1 VLCVSY
7 LPAYTHHHH
16 HHLIVMEKSVPAWVL
31 AAVAISLLVAPP
43 RSLPTISA
51 ADAFAHPWGV
61 FPHQQQR
68 QMRIQHLN
76 DAKTNDSFLDVE
88 FEKVKRKEKET
99 ATTKQESSQQLS
111 SWSSTGKSL
120 LELSLDMDPQW
131 KEARI
136 PFCYDDRYIDC
147 HVAFTVDLDG
157 TTTYG
162 IGVPCDDAVA
172 IVLERYHDDD
182 DSSNANKVTYMNPA
196 LEEHDELVQIMAAQ
210 LQELLGDDVFLKRTP
225 KILTVSGNLNKYTEH
240 WKDDLFHETVSTND
254 LMDDSDEGLDFFYDF
269 MKSQLGETEFQKS
282 LEECRQDN
290 TNNNNTEH
298 PVANQELLDLFNIP
312 GLGNQQD
319 DVDGLEKMLQE
330 LTSSKDISES
340 ESFTKLG
347 EDLEHE
353 GVALKLFGFN
363 FRDGKSY
370 SLVKLLKPFTIV
382 GKYVD
387 NTDKDDLRF
396 DLLTPQ
402 EEAIVIPRLEQICK
416 ADLEQSGLSLQ

>member
-1 VLCVSY
+1 
-7 LPAYTHHHH
+7 
-16 HHLIVMEKSVPAWVL
+16 MEKSVQALVL
-31 AAVAISLLVAPP
+31 AAVAISLWIAPP
-43 RSLPTISA
+43 RALPTISA
-51 ADAFAHPWGV
+51 ADAFTHPWGV
-61 FPHQQQR
+61 FPQQR
-68 QMRIQHLN
+68 KSIILQHLN

-99 ATTKQESSQQLS
+99 ATKQLS
-111 SWSSTGKSL
+111 SSSSTGSKSL
-120 LELSLDMDPQW
+120 LDLSLDMDPRW

-162 IGVPCDDAVA
+162 IGVPCDAAVA
-172 IVLERYHDDD
+172 IVMEH
-182 DSSNANKVTYMNPA
+182 SNKVITYMNPA
-196 LEEHDELVQIMAAQ
+196 LEEHDELVQIMASQ

-225 KILTVSGNLNKYTEH
+225 KILTISGNLNKYITEH
-240 WKDDLFHETVSTND
+240 WQDDLFRETVSTQD

-269 MKSQLGETEFQKS
+269 MKSQLGEREFQKT
-282 LEECRQDN
+282 LEECRRQGDKN
-290 TNNNNTEH
+290 KDE
-298 PVANQELLDLFNIP
+298 PVANQEQLLDLFNIP

-340 ESFTKLG
+340 ESFAKLG

-353 GVALKLFGFN
+353 GVALKLFGFH
-363 FRDGKSY
+363 FREDGKSY

-387 NTDKDDLRF
+387 NADKDDLRF

>member
-1 VLCVSY
+1 
-7 LPAYTHHHH
+7 
-16 HHLIVMEKSVPAWVL
+16 MEKSVQALVV
-31 AAVAISLLVAPP
+31 AVAISLLMVPSPP
-43 RSLPTISA
+43 RA
-51 ADAFAHPWGV
+51 ADAFSTRPWV
-61 FPHQQQR
+61 FQQRRQQQT
-68 QMRIQHLN
+68 RILQHLN

-99 ATTKQESSQQLS
+99 ASQQLS
-111 SWSSTGKSL
+111 SSSTGSKSL
-120 LELSLDMDPQW
+120 LDLSLDMDPRW

-162 IGVPCDDAVA
+162 IGVPCDAAVA
-172 IVLERYHDDD
+172 IVMEH
-182 DSSNANKVTYMNPA
+182 SNKVITYMNPA
-196 LEEHDELVQIMAAQ
+196 LEEHDELVQIMASQ

-225 KILTVSGNLNKYTEH
+225 KILTISGNLNKYITEH
-240 WKDDLFHETVSTND
+240 WQDDLFRETVSTQD

-269 MKSQLGETEFQKS
+269 MKSQLGEREFQKT
-282 LEECRQDN
+282 LEECRRQGDKN
-290 TNNNNTEH
+290 KDE
-298 PVANQELLDLFNIP
+298 PVANQEQLLDLFNIP

-340 ESFTKLG
+340 ESFAKLG

-353 GVALKLFGFN
+353 GVALKLFGFH
-363 FRDGKSY
+363 FREDGKSY

-387 NTDKDDLRF
+387 NADKDDLRF

-416 ADLEQSGLSLQ
+416 ADLEQSGLSL

>member
-1 VLCVSY
+1 
-7 LPAYTHHHH
+7 
-16 HHLIVMEKSVPAWVL
+16 MEKSVQALVV
-31 AAVAISLLVAPP
+31 AVAISLLMVPSPP
-43 RSLPTISA
+43 RA
-51 ADAFAHPWGV
+51 ADAFTPWV
-61 FPHQQQR
+61 FQQR
-68 QMRIQHLN
+68 QQRRRRQQQTRILQHLN

-99 ATTKQESSQQLS
+99 ATKQLS
-111 SWSSTGKSL
+111 SSSSSSTGSKSL
-120 LELSLDMDPQW
+120 LDLSLDMDPRW

-136 PFCYDDRYIDC
+136 PFCCDDRYIDC

-162 IGVPCDDAVA
+162 IGVPCDAAVA
-172 IVLERYHDDD
+172 IVMEH
-182 DSSNANKVTYMNPA
+182 SNKVITYMNPA
-196 LEEHDELVQIMAAQ
+196 LEEHDELVQIMASQ

-225 KILTVSGNLNKYTEH
+225 KILTISGNLNKYITEH
-240 WKDDLFHETVSTND
+240 WQDDLFRETVSTQD

-269 MKSQLGETEFQKS
+269 MKSQLGEREFQKT
-282 LEECRQDN
+282 LEECRRQGDKN
-290 TNNNNTEH
+290 KDE
-298 PVANQELLDLFNIP
+298 PVANQEQLLDLFNIP

-340 ESFTKLG
+340 ESFAKLG

-353 GVALKLFGFN
+353 GVALKLFGFH
-363 FRDGKSY
+363 FREDGKSY

-387 NTDKDDLRF
+387 NADKDDLRF

>member
-1 VLCVSY
+1 
-7 LPAYTHHHH
+7 
-16 HHLIVMEKSVPAWVL
+16 MEKSVQALVL
-31 AAVAISLLVAPP
+31 AAVAISLWIAPP
-43 RSLPTISA
+43 RALPTISA
-51 ADAFAHPWGV
+51 ADAFTHPWGV
-61 FPHQQQR
+61 FPQQR
-68 QMRIQHLN
+68 QSRILQHLN

-99 ATTKQESSQQLS
+99 ASQQLS
-111 SWSSTGKSL
+111 SSSTGSKSL
-120 LELSLDMDPQW
+120 LDLSLDMDPRW

-136 PFCYDDRYIDC
+136 PFCCDDRYIDC

-162 IGVPCDDAVA
+162 IGVPCDAAVA
-172 IVLERYHDDD
+172 IVMEH
-182 DSSNANKVTYMNPA
+182 SNKVITYMNPA
-196 LEEHDELVQIMAAQ
+196 LEEHDELVQIMASQ

-225 KILTVSGNLNKYTEH
+225 KILTISGNLNKYITEH
-240 WKDDLFHETVSTND
+240 WQDDLFRETVSTQD
-254 LMDDSDEGLDFFYDF
+254 LMDDSDEGVDFFYDF
-269 MKSQLGETEFQKS
+269 MKSQLGEREFQKT
-282 LEECRQDN
+282 LEECRRQGDKN
-290 TNNNNTEH
+290 KDE
-298 PVANQELLDLFNIP
+298 PVANQEQLLDLFNIP

-340 ESFTKLG
+340 ESFAKLG

-353 GVALKLFGFN
+353 GVALKLFGFH
-363 FRDGKSY
+363 FREDGKSY

-387 NTDKDDLRF
+387 NADKDDLRF

-416 ADLEQSGLSLQ
+416 ADLEQSGLSL

>member
-1 VLCVSY
+1 
-7 LPAYTHHHH
+7 
-16 HHLIVMEKSVPAWVL
+16 MEKSVQALVV
-31 AAVAISLLVAPP
+31 AVAISLLMVPSPP
-43 RSLPTISA
+43 CA
-51 ADAFAHPWGV
+51 ADAFTHPWGV
-61 FPHQQQR
+61 FPQQR
-68 QMRIQHLN
+68 QSRILQHLN

-88 FEKVKRKEKET
+88 FEKVKRKEEET
-99 ATTKQESSQQLS
+99 ATKKVSSSQQLS
-111 SWSSTGKSL
+111 SSSSTGSKSL
-120 LELSLDMDPQW
+120 LDLSLDMDPRW

-162 IGVPCDDAVA
+162 IGVPCDAAVA
-172 IVLERYHDDD
+172 IVMEH
-182 DSSNANKVTYMNPA
+182 SNKVITYMNPA
-196 LEEHDELVQIMAAQ
+196 LEEHDELVQIMASQ

-225 KILTVSGNLNKYTEH
+225 KILTISGNLNKYITEH
-240 WKDDLFHETVSTND
+240 WQDDLFRETVSTQD

-269 MKSQLGETEFQKS
+269 MKSQLGEREFQKT
-282 LEECRQDN
+282 LEECRRQGDKN
-290 TNNNNTEH
+290 KDE
-298 PVANQELLDLFNIP
+298 PVTHQEQLLDLFNIP

-340 ESFTKLG
+340 ESFAKLG

-353 GVALKLFGFN
+353 GVALKLFGFH
-363 FRDGKSY
+363 FREDGKSY

-387 NTDKDDLRF
+387 NADKDDLRF

>member
-1 VLCVSY
+1 
-7 LPAYTHHHH
+7 
-16 HHLIVMEKSVPAWVL
+16 MEKSVQALVV
-31 AAVAISLLVAPP
+31 AVAISLLMVPSPP
-43 RSLPTISA
+43 RA
-51 ADAFAHPWGV
+51 ADAFSTRPWV
-61 FPHQQQR
+61 FQQRRQQQT
-68 QMRIQHLN
+68 RILQHLN

-99 ATTKQESSQQLS
+99 ASQQLS
-111 SWSSTGKSL
+111 SSSTGSKSL
-120 LELSLDMDPQW
+120 LDLSLDMDPRW

-162 IGVPCDDAVA
+162 IGVPCDAAVA
-172 IVLERYHDDD
+172 IVMEH
-182 DSSNANKVTYMNPA
+182 SNKVITYMNPA
-196 LEEHDELVQIMAAQ
+196 LEEHDELVQIMASQ

-225 KILTVSGNLNKYTEH
+225 KILTISGNLNKYITEH
-240 WKDDLFHETVSTND
+240 WQDDLFRETVSTQD

-269 MKSQLGETEFQKS
+269 MKSQLGEREFQKT
-282 LEECRQDN
+282 LEECRRQGDKN
-290 TNNNNTEH
+290 KDE
-298 PVANQELLDLFNIP
+298 PVANQEQLLDLFNIP

-340 ESFTKLG
+340 ESFAKLG

-353 GVALKLFGFN
+353 GVALKLFGFH
-363 FRDGKSY
+363 FREDGKSY

-387 NTDKDDLRF
+387 NADKDDLRF